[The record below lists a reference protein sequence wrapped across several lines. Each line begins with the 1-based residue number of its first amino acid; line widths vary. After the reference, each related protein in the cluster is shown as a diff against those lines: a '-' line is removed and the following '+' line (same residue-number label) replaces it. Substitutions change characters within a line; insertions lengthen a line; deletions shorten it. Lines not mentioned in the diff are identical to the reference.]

1 MLVRPGDWR
10 PQGVADLE
18 DRAWEALHETGR
30 SVCVTAGAGAGK
42 TEFLAQKAAYL
53 LQTGLC
59 PYPKRILAISFKRD
73 AALNLSRRVRQRCT
87 PEQARRFTSYTF
99 DAFTKH
105 ILDQFRMAVP
115 PPYTPPA
122 NYRIVFPVRGDY
134 QDFFRSVG
142 RPNFDQK
149 RFEGAIANI
158 SLPIAEQNIAEAAKH
173 FLQAYW
179 DHQYGSSAEV
189 LLAFPMI
196 NRLVKYN
203 LETNP
208 EIHQALRLTYDA
220 VFLDEFQDTTSAQF
234 SLVRTC
240 FEGAGTRLT
249 AVGDDK
255 QKIMGWAGA
264 MDRAF
269 DVFTETFDARR
280 ISLLSNWRSHED
292 LVRIQH
298 VIAAQIDPDVEPALA
313 RANRQVDGE
322 VSAIWDFD
330 DREAEVRQIAR
341 WIRVEVNAGRV
352 APQDVAILI
361 RMKANDVEG
370 ELGPALAAEGLIL
383 RNLDR
388 RVGEIAIQDLLTEE
402 LFTTLF
408 PLLRLAASGRN
419 PEAWTDAQERLRIL
433 FGLSDEDD
441 AALGRL
447 QRDSG
452 AFVRELRAY
461 MNEHPPAEATA
472 TEALN
477 RALAYVGRERLVGA
491 FANYQRPADFERV
504 FQGFLILLR
513 ECACGHGQWPDV
525 LDRFEGVGQVPL
537 MTIHKSKG
545 LEFHTM
551 IFFGLDNRTWWSL
564 KSDGG
569 EEMNS
574 FFVAFTRARQRAFF
588 SFCSERGPAFGWL
601 EELLEPVDVR
611 RIDGAAIV

>member
-1 MLVRPGDWR
+1 MLVRPQDWC

-18 DRAWEALHETGR
+18 DRAWDALRETGR

-73 AALNLSRRVRQRCT
+73 AALNLSRRVHQRCT

-99 DAFTKH
+99 DAFTKQM
-105 ILDQFRMAVP
+105 LDRFRMAVP
-115 PPYTPPA
+115 APYTPPA
-122 NYRIVFPVRGDY
+122 SYRIVFPAKGDY
-134 QDFFRSVG
+134 QDFFGSAG
-142 RPNFDQK
+142 HPNVDQK
-149 RFEGAIANI
+149 RFEAAVANV
-158 SLPIAEQNIAEAAKH
+158 SLPIGEQNIAETARQL
-173 FLQAYW
+173 LQAYW
-179 DHQYGSSAEV
+179 DYQYENFAEV
-189 LLAFPMI
+189 LLTFPMI
-196 NRLVKYN
+196 NRLVKYI
-203 LETNP
+203 LEVNP
-208 EIHQALRLTYDA
+208 EINQALRLTYDA

-234 SLVRTC
+234 SLVQTC

-269 DVFTETFDARR
+269 DVFTETFNAHRV
-280 ISLLSNWRSHED
+280 SLLSNWRSHED

-298 VIAAQIDPDVEPALA
+298 VIAAQIDPDVEPAQA

-322 VSAIWDFD
+322 VAAIWDFE
-330 DREAEVRQIAR
+330 DREAEVGQIAR
-341 WIRVEVNAGRV
+341 WIRAEVDAGRV
-352 APQDVAILI
+352 APQDVAVLV
-361 RMKANDVEG
+361 RMKANDVEN

-388 RVGEIAIQDLLTEE
+388 RVGDIAIQDLLTEE
-402 LFTTLF
+402 LFETLF

-419 PEAWTDAQERLRIL
+419 PEAWTDSQERLRVL

-447 QRDSG
+447 QRDTG

-461 MNEHPPAEATA
+461 MDDHPPAEATA
-472 TEALN
+472 TEVLN
-477 RALAYVGRERLVGA
+477 LALAYVGRERLVGA
-491 FANYQRPADFERV
+491 FANYQRPTDFERV
-504 FQGFLILLR
+504 FQGFLILIT
-513 ECACGHGQWPDV
+513 ECTVGQAQWRDV
-525 LDRFEGVGQVPL
+525 LDRFEGLGQVPL

-564 KSDGG
+564 KNDGG

-574 FFVAFTRARQRAFF
+574 FFVALTRAQQRAYF
-588 SFCSERGPAFGWL
+588 SFCRERGRAFAWL
-601 EELLEPVDVR
+601 EELLEPVGVR
-611 RIDGAAIV
+611 RIDGVAI

>member
-1 MLVRPGDWR
+1 MLVRPQDWC

-18 DRAWEALHETGR
+18 DRAWDALRETGR

-73 AALNLSRRVRQRCT
+73 AALNLSRRVHQRCT

-99 DAFTKH
+99 DAFTKQM
-105 ILDQFRMAVP
+105 LDRFRMAVP
-115 PPYTPPA
+115 APYTPPA
-122 NYRIVFPVRGDY
+122 SYRIVFPAKGDY
-134 QDFFRSVG
+134 QDFFGSAG
-142 RPNFDQK
+142 HPNVDQK
-149 RFEGAIANI
+149 RFEAAVANV
-158 SLPIAEQNIAEAAKH
+158 SLPIGEQNIAETARQL
-173 FLQAYW
+173 LQAYW
-179 DHQYGSSAEV
+179 DYQYENFAEV
-189 LLAFPMI
+189 LLTFPMI
-196 NRLVKYN
+196 NRLVKYI
-203 LETNP
+203 LEVNP
-208 EIHQALRLTYDA
+208 EINQALRLTYDA

-234 SLVRTC
+234 SLVQTC

-269 DVFTETFDARR
+269 DVFTETFNAHRV
-280 ISLLSNWRSHED
+280 SLLSNWRSHED

-298 VIAAQIDPDVEPALA
+298 VIAAQIDPDVEPAQA

-322 VSAIWDFD
+322 VAAIWDFE
-330 DREAEVRQIAR
+330 DREAEVGQIAR
-341 WIRVEVNAGRV
+341 WIRAEVDAGRV
-352 APQDVAILI
+352 APQDVAVLV
-361 RMKANDVEG
+361 RMKANDVEN

-388 RVGEIAIQDLLTEE
+388 RVGDIAIQDLLTEE
-402 LFTTLF
+402 LFETLF

-419 PEAWTDAQERLRIL
+419 PEAWTDSQERLRVL

-447 QRDSG
+447 QRDTG

-461 MNEHPPAEATA
+461 MDDHPPAEATA
-472 TEALN
+472 TEVLN
-477 RALAYVGRERLVGA
+477 LALAYVGRERLVGA

-504 FQGFLILLR
+504 FQGFLILIT
-513 ECACGHGQWPDV
+513 ECTAGQAQWRDV
-525 LDRFEGVGQVPL
+525 LDRFVGLGQVPL

-564 KSDGG
+564 KNDGG

-574 FFVAFTRARQRAFF
+574 FFVALTRAQQRAYF
-588 SFCSERGPAFGWL
+588 SFCRERGRAFAWL
-601 EELLEPVDVR
+601 EELLEPVGVR
-611 RIDGAAIV
+611 RIDGVAI

>member
-1 MLVRPGDWR
+1 MLVRPQDWC

-18 DRAWEALHETGR
+18 DRAWDALRETGR

-73 AALNLSRRVRQRCT
+73 AALNLSRRVHQRCT

-99 DAFTKH
+99 DAFTKQM
-105 ILDQFRMAVP
+105 LDRFRMAVP
-115 PPYTPPA
+115 APYTPPA
-122 NYRIVFPVRGDY
+122 SYRIVFPAKGDY
-134 QDFFRSVG
+134 QDFFGSAG
-142 RPNFDQK
+142 HPNVDQK
-149 RFEGAIANI
+149 RFEAAVANV
-158 SLPIAEQNIAEAAKH
+158 SLPIGEQNIAETARQL
-173 FLQAYW
+173 LQAYW
-179 DHQYGSSAEV
+179 DYQYENFAEV
-189 LLAFPMI
+189 LLTFPMI
-196 NRLVKYN
+196 NRLVKYI
-203 LETNP
+203 LEVNP
-208 EIHQALRLTYDA
+208 EINQALRLTYDA

-234 SLVRTC
+234 SLVQTC

-269 DVFTETFDARR
+269 DVFTETFNAHRV
-280 ISLLSNWRSHED
+280 SLLSNWRSHED

-298 VIAAQIDPDVEPALA
+298 VIAAQIDPDVEPAQA

-322 VSAIWDFD
+322 VAAIWDFE
-330 DREAEVRQIAR
+330 DREAEVGQIAR
-341 WIRVEVNAGRV
+341 WIRAEVDAGRV
-352 APQDVAILI
+352 APQDVAVLV
-361 RMKANDVEG
+361 RMKANDVEN

-388 RVGEIAIQDLLTEE
+388 RVGDIAIQDLLTEE
-402 LFTTLF
+402 LFETLF

-419 PEAWTDAQERLRIL
+419 PEAWTDSQERLRVL

-447 QRDSG
+447 QRDTG

-461 MNEHPPAEATA
+461 MDDHPPAEATA
-472 TEALN
+472 TEVLN
-477 RALAYVGRERLVGA
+477 LAIAYVGRERLVGA

-504 FQGFLILLR
+504 FQGFLILIT
-513 ECACGHGQWPDV
+513 ECTAGQAQWRDV
-525 LDRFEGVGQVPL
+525 LDRFEGLGQVPL

-564 KSDGG
+564 KNDGG

-574 FFVAFTRARQRAFF
+574 FFVALTRAQQRAYF
-588 SFCSERGPAFGWL
+588 SFCRERGRAFAWL
-601 EELLEPVDVR
+601 EELLEPVGVR
-611 RIDGAAIV
+611 RIDGVAI

>member
-1 MLVRPGDWR
+1 MLVRPQDWC

-18 DRAWEALHETGR
+18 DRAWDALRETGR

-73 AALNLSRRVRQRCT
+73 AALNLSRRVHQRCT

-99 DAFTKH
+99 DAFTKQM
-105 ILDQFRMAVP
+105 LDRFRMAVP
-115 PPYTPPA
+115 APYTPPA
-122 NYRIVFPVRGDY
+122 SYRIVFPAKGDY
-134 QDFFRSVG
+134 QDFFGSAG
-142 RPNFDQK
+142 HPNVDQK
-149 RFEGAIANI
+149 RFEAAVANV
-158 SLPIAEQNIAEAAKH
+158 SLPIGEQNIAETARQL
-173 FLQAYW
+173 LQAYW
-179 DHQYGSSAEV
+179 DYQYENFAEV
-189 LLAFPMI
+189 LLTFPMI
-196 NRLVKYN
+196 NRLVKYI
-203 LETNP
+203 LEVNP
-208 EIHQALRLTYDA
+208 EINQALRLTYDA
-220 VFLDEFQDTTSAQF
+220 VFLDEFQDTPSAQF
-234 SLVRTC
+234 SLVQTC

-269 DVFTETFDARR
+269 DVFTETFNAHRV
-280 ISLLSNWRSHED
+280 SLLSNWRSHED

-298 VIAAQIDPDVEPALA
+298 VIAAQIDPDVEPAQA

-322 VSAIWDFD
+322 VAAIWDFE
-330 DREAEVRQIAR
+330 DREAEVGQIAR
-341 WIRVEVNAGRV
+341 WIRAEVDAGRV
-352 APQDVAILI
+352 APQDVAVLV
-361 RMKANDVEG
+361 RMKANDVEN

-388 RVGEIAIQDLLTEE
+388 RVGDIAIQDLLTEE
-402 LFTTLF
+402 LFETLF

-419 PEAWTDAQERLRIL
+419 PEAWTDSQERLRVL

-447 QRDSG
+447 QRDTG

-461 MNEHPPAEATA
+461 MDDHPPAEATA
-472 TEALN
+472 TEVLN
-477 RALAYVGRERLVGA
+477 LALAYVGRERLVGA

-504 FQGFLILLR
+504 FQGFLILIT
-513 ECACGHGQWPDV
+513 ECTAGQAQWRDV
-525 LDRFEGVGQVPL
+525 LDRFEGLGQVPL

-564 KSDGG
+564 KNDGG

-574 FFVAFTRARQRAFF
+574 FFVALTRAQQRAYF
-588 SFCSERGPAFGWL
+588 SFCRERGRAFAWL
-601 EELLEPVDVR
+601 EELLEPVGVR
-611 RIDGAAIV
+611 RIDGVAI

>member
-1 MLVRPGDWR
+1 MLVRPQDWC

-18 DRAWEALHETGR
+18 DRAWDALRETGR

-73 AALNLSRRVRQRCT
+73 AALNLSRRVHQRCT

-99 DAFTKH
+99 DAFTKQM
-105 ILDQFRMAVP
+105 LDRFRMAVP
-115 PPYTPPA
+115 APYTPPA
-122 NYRIVFPVRGDY
+122 SYRIVFPAKGDY
-134 QDFFRSVG
+134 QDFFGSAG
-142 RPNFDQK
+142 HPNVDQK
-149 RFEGAIANI
+149 RFEAAVANV
-158 SLPIAEQNIAEAAKH
+158 SLPIGEQNIAETARQL
-173 FLQAYW
+173 LQAYW
-179 DHQYGSSAEV
+179 DYQYENFAEV
-189 LLAFPMI
+189 LLTFPMI
-196 NRLVKYN
+196 NRLVKYI
-203 LETNP
+203 LEVNP
-208 EIHQALRLTYDA
+208 EINQALRLTYDA

-234 SLVRTC
+234 SLVQTC

-269 DVFTETFDARR
+269 DVFTETFNAHRV
-280 ISLLSNWRSHED
+280 SLLSNWRSHED

-298 VIAAQIDPDVEPALA
+298 VIAAQIDPDVEPAQA

-322 VSAIWDFD
+322 VAAIWDFE
-330 DREAEVRQIAR
+330 DREAEVGQIAR
-341 WIRVEVNAGRV
+341 WIRAEVDAGRV
-352 APQDVAILI
+352 APQDVAVLV
-361 RMKANDVEG
+361 RMKANDVEN
-370 ELGPALAAEGLIL
+370 ELGPALAAEGLIM

-388 RVGEIAIQDLLTEE
+388 RVGDIAIQDLLTEE
-402 LFTTLF
+402 LFETLF

-419 PEAWTDAQERLRIL
+419 PEAWTDSQERLRVL

-447 QRDSG
+447 QRDTG

-461 MNEHPPAEATA
+461 MDDHPPAEATA
-472 TEALN
+472 TEVLN
-477 RALAYVGRERLVGA
+477 LALAYVGRERLVGA

-504 FQGFLILLR
+504 FQGFLILIT
-513 ECACGHGQWPDV
+513 ECTAGQAQWRDV
-525 LDRFEGVGQVPL
+525 LDRFEGLGQVPL

-564 KSDGG
+564 KNDGG

-574 FFVAFTRARQRAFF
+574 FFVALTRAQQRAYF
-588 SFCSERGPAFGWL
+588 SFCRERGRAFAWL
-601 EELLEPVDVR
+601 EELLEPVGVR
-611 RIDGAAIV
+611 RIDGVAI

>member
-1 MLVRPGDWR
+1 MLVRPQDWC

-18 DRAWEALHETGR
+18 DRAWDALRETGR

-73 AALNLSRRVRQRCT
+73 AALNLSRRVHQRCT

-99 DAFTKH
+99 DAFTKQM
-105 ILDQFRMAVP
+105 LDRFRMAVP
-115 PPYTPPA
+115 APYTPPA
-122 NYRIVFPVRGDY
+122 SYRIVFPAKGDY
-134 QDFFRSVG
+134 QDFFGSAG
-142 RPNFDQK
+142 HPNVDQK
-149 RFEGAIANI
+149 RFEAAVANV
-158 SLPIAEQNIAEAAKH
+158 SLPIGEQNIAETARQL
-173 FLQAYW
+173 LQAYW
-179 DHQYGSSAEV
+179 DYQYENFAEV
-189 LLAFPMI
+189 LLTFPMI
-196 NRLVKYN
+196 NRLVKYI
-203 LETNP
+203 LEVNP
-208 EIHQALRLTYDA
+208 EINQALRLTYDA

-234 SLVRTC
+234 SLVQTC

-269 DVFTETFDARR
+269 DVFTETFNAHRV
-280 ISLLSNWRSHED
+280 SLLSNWRSHED

-298 VIAAQIDPDVEPALA
+298 VIAAQIDPDVEPAQA

-322 VSAIWDFD
+322 VAAIWDFE
-330 DREAEVRQIAR
+330 DREAEVGQIAR
-341 WIRVEVNAGRV
+341 WIRAEVDAGRV
-352 APQDVAILI
+352 APQDVAVLV
-361 RMKANDVEG
+361 RMKANDVEN

-388 RVGEIAIQDLLTEE
+388 RVGDIAIQDLLTEE
-402 LFTTLF
+402 LFETLF

-419 PEAWTDAQERLRIL
+419 PEAWTDSQERLRVL

-447 QRDSG
+447 QRDTG
-452 AFVRELRAY
+452 AFVRELSAY
-461 MNEHPPAEATA
+461 MDDHPPAEATA
-472 TEALN
+472 TEVLN
-477 RALAYVGRERLVGA
+477 LALAYVGRERLVGA

-504 FQGFLILLR
+504 FQGFLILIT
-513 ECACGHGQWPDV
+513 ECTAGQAQWRDV
-525 LDRFEGVGQVPL
+525 LDRFEGLGQVPL

-564 KSDGG
+564 KNDGG

-574 FFVAFTRARQRAFF
+574 FFVALTRAQQRAYF
-588 SFCSERGPAFGWL
+588 SFCRERGRAFAWL
-601 EELLEPVDVR
+601 EELLEPVGVR
-611 RIDGAAIV
+611 RIDGVAI

>member
-1 MLVRPGDWR
+1 MLVRPQDWC

-18 DRAWEALHETGR
+18 GRAWDALRETGR

-73 AALNLSRRVRQRCT
+73 AALNLSRRVHQRCT

-99 DAFTKH
+99 DAFTKQM
-105 ILDQFRMAVP
+105 LDRFRMAVP
-115 PPYTPPA
+115 APYTPPA
-122 NYRIVFPVRGDY
+122 SYRIVFPAKGDY
-134 QDFFRSVG
+134 QDFFGSAG
-142 RPNFDQK
+142 HPNVDQK
-149 RFEGAIANI
+149 RFEAAVANV
-158 SLPIAEQNIAEAAKH
+158 SLPIGEQNIAETARQL
-173 FLQAYW
+173 LQAYW
-179 DHQYGSSAEV
+179 DYQYENFAEV
-189 LLAFPMI
+189 LLTFPMI
-196 NRLVKYN
+196 NRLVKYI
-203 LETNP
+203 LEVNP
-208 EIHQALRLTYDA
+208 EINQALRLTYDA

-234 SLVRTC
+234 SLVQTC

-269 DVFTETFDARR
+269 DVFTETFNAHRV
-280 ISLLSNWRSHED
+280 SLLSNWRSHED

-298 VIAAQIDPDVEPALA
+298 VIAAQIDPDVEPAQA

-322 VSAIWDFD
+322 VAAIWDFE
-330 DREAEVRQIAR
+330 DREAEVGQIAR
-341 WIRVEVNAGRV
+341 WIRAEVDAGRV
-352 APQDVAILI
+352 APQDVAVLV
-361 RMKANDVEG
+361 RMKANDVEN

-388 RVGEIAIQDLLTEE
+388 RVGDIAIQDLLTEE
-402 LFTTLF
+402 LFETLF

-419 PEAWTDAQERLRIL
+419 PEAWTDSQERLRVL

-447 QRDSG
+447 QRDTG

-461 MNEHPPAEATA
+461 MDDHPPAEATA
-472 TEALN
+472 TEVLN
-477 RALAYVGRERLVGA
+477 LALAYVGRERLVGA

-504 FQGFLILLR
+504 FQGFLILIT
-513 ECACGHGQWPDV
+513 ECTAGQAQWRDV
-525 LDRFEGVGQVPL
+525 LDRFEGLGQVPL

-564 KSDGG
+564 KNDGG

-574 FFVAFTRARQRAFF
+574 FFVALTRAQQRAYF
-588 SFCSERGPAFGWL
+588 SFCRERGRAFAWL
-601 EELLEPVDVR
+601 EELLEPVGVR
-611 RIDGAAIV
+611 RIDGVAI

>member
-1 MLVRPGDWR
+1 MLVRPQDWC

-18 DRAWEALHETGR
+18 DRAWDALRETGR

-59 PYPKRILAISFKRD
+59 PYPKCILAISFKRD
-73 AALNLSRRVRQRCT
+73 AALNLSRRVHQRCT

-99 DAFTKH
+99 DAFTKQM
-105 ILDQFRMAVP
+105 LDRFRMAVP
-115 PPYTPPA
+115 APYTPPA
-122 NYRIVFPVRGDY
+122 SYRIVFPAKGDY
-134 QDFFRSVG
+134 QDFFGSAG
-142 RPNFDQK
+142 HPNVDQK
-149 RFEGAIANI
+149 RFEAAVANV
-158 SLPIAEQNIAEAAKH
+158 SLPIGEQNIAETARQL
-173 FLQAYW
+173 LQAYW
-179 DHQYGSSAEV
+179 DYQYENFAEV
-189 LLAFPMI
+189 LLTFPMI
-196 NRLVKYN
+196 NRLVKYI
-203 LETNP
+203 LEVNP
-208 EIHQALRLTYDA
+208 EINQALRLTYDA

-234 SLVRTC
+234 SLVQTC

-269 DVFTETFDARR
+269 DVFTETFNAHRV
-280 ISLLSNWRSHED
+280 SLLSNWRSHED

-298 VIAAQIDPDVEPALA
+298 VIAAQIDPDVEPAQA

-322 VSAIWDFD
+322 VAAIWDFE
-330 DREAEVRQIAR
+330 DREAEVGQIAR
-341 WIRVEVNAGRV
+341 WIRAEVDAGRV
-352 APQDVAILI
+352 APQDVAVLV
-361 RMKANDVEG
+361 RMKANDVEN

-388 RVGEIAIQDLLTEE
+388 RVGDIAIQDLLTEE
-402 LFTTLF
+402 LFETLF

-419 PEAWTDAQERLRIL
+419 PEAWTDSQERLRVL

-447 QRDSG
+447 QRDTG

-461 MNEHPPAEATA
+461 MDDHPPAEATA
-472 TEALN
+472 TEVLN
-477 RALAYVGRERLVGA
+477 LALAYVGRERLVGA

-504 FQGFLILLR
+504 FQGFLILIT
-513 ECACGHGQWPDV
+513 ECTAGQAQWRDV
-525 LDRFEGVGQVPL
+525 LDRFEGLGQVPL

-564 KSDGG
+564 KNDGG

-574 FFVAFTRARQRAFF
+574 FFVALTRAQQRAYF
-588 SFCSERGPAFGWL
+588 SFCRERGRAFAWL
-601 EELLEPVDVR
+601 EELLEPVGVR
-611 RIDGAAIV
+611 RIDGVAI

>member
-1 MLVRPGDWR
+1 MLVRPQDWC

-18 DRAWEALHETGR
+18 DRAWDALRETGR

-73 AALNLSRRVRQRCT
+73 AALNLSRRVHQRCT

-99 DAFTKH
+99 DAFTKQM
-105 ILDQFRMAVP
+105 LDRFRMAVP
-115 PPYTPPA
+115 APYTPPA
-122 NYRIVFPVRGDY
+122 SYRIVFPAKGDY
-134 QDFFRSVG
+134 QDFFGSAG
-142 RPNFDQK
+142 HPNVDQK
-149 RFEGAIANI
+149 RFEAAVANV
-158 SLPIAEQNIAEAAKH
+158 SLPIGEQNIAETARQL
-173 FLQAYW
+173 LQAYW
-179 DHQYGSSAEV
+179 DYQYENFAEV
-189 LLAFPMI
+189 LLTFPMI
-196 NRLVKYN
+196 NRLVKYI
-203 LETNP
+203 LEVNP
-208 EIHQALRLTYDA
+208 EINQALRLTYDA

-234 SLVRTC
+234 SLVQTC

-269 DVFTETFDARR
+269 DVFTETFNAHRV
-280 ISLLSNWRSHED
+280 SLLSNWRSHED

-298 VIAAQIDPDVEPALA
+298 VIAAQIDPDVEPAQA

-322 VSAIWDFD
+322 VAAIWDFE
-330 DREAEVRQIAR
+330 DREAEVGQIAR
-341 WIRVEVNAGRV
+341 WIRAEVDAGRV
-352 APQDVAILI
+352 APQDVAVLV
-361 RMKANDVEG
+361 RMKANDVEN

-388 RVGEIAIQDLLTEE
+388 RVGDIAIQDLLTEE
-402 LFTTLF
+402 LFETLF

-419 PEAWTDAQERLRIL
+419 PEAWTDSQERLRVL

-447 QRDSG
+447 QRDTG

-461 MNEHPPAEATA
+461 MDDHPPAEATA
-472 TEALN
+472 TEVLN
-477 RALAYVGRERLVGA
+477 LALAYVGRERLVGA

-504 FQGFLILLR
+504 FQGFLILIT
-513 ECACGHGQWPDV
+513 ECTAGKAQWRDV
-525 LDRFEGVGQVPL
+525 LDRFEGLGQVPL

-564 KSDGG
+564 KNDGG

-574 FFVAFTRARQRAFF
+574 FFVALTRAQQRAYF
-588 SFCSERGPAFGWL
+588 SFCRERGRAFAWL
-601 EELLEPVDVR
+601 EELLEPVGVR
-611 RIDGAAIV
+611 RIDGVAI

>member
-1 MLVRPGDWR
+1 MLVRPQDWC

-18 DRAWEALHETGR
+18 DRAWDALRETGR

-59 PYPKRILAISFKRD
+59 PYPKHILAISFKRD
-73 AALNLSRRVRQRCT
+73 AALNLSRRVHQRCT

-99 DAFTKH
+99 DAFTKQM
-105 ILDQFRMAVP
+105 LDRFRMAVP
-115 PPYTPPA
+115 APYTPPA
-122 NYRIVFPVRGDY
+122 SYRIVFPAKGDY
-134 QDFFRSVG
+134 QDFFGSAG
-142 RPNFDQK
+142 HPNVDQK
-149 RFEGAIANI
+149 RFEAAVANV
-158 SLPIAEQNIAEAAKH
+158 SLPIGEQNIAETARQL
-173 FLQAYW
+173 LQAYW
-179 DHQYGSSAEV
+179 DYQYENFAEV
-189 LLAFPMI
+189 LLTFPMI
-196 NRLVKYN
+196 NRLVKYI
-203 LETNP
+203 LEVNP
-208 EIHQALRLTYDA
+208 EINQALRLTYDA

-234 SLVRTC
+234 SLVQTC

-269 DVFTETFDARR
+269 DVFTETFNAHRV
-280 ISLLSNWRSHED
+280 SLLSNWRSHED

-298 VIAAQIDPDVEPALA
+298 VIAAQIDPDVEPAQA

-322 VSAIWDFD
+322 VAAIWDFE
-330 DREAEVRQIAR
+330 DREAEVGQIAR
-341 WIRVEVNAGRV
+341 WIRAEVDAGRV
-352 APQDVAILI
+352 APQDVAVLV
-361 RMKANDVEG
+361 RMKANDVEN

-388 RVGEIAIQDLLTEE
+388 RVGDIAIQDLLTEE
-402 LFTTLF
+402 LFETLF

-419 PEAWTDAQERLRIL
+419 PEAWTDSQERLRVL

-447 QRDSG
+447 QRDTG

-461 MNEHPPAEATA
+461 MDDHPPAEATA
-472 TEALN
+472 TEVLN
-477 RALAYVGRERLVGA
+477 LALAYVGRERLVGA

-504 FQGFLILLR
+504 FQGFLILIT
-513 ECACGHGQWPDV
+513 ECTAGQAQWRDV
-525 LDRFEGVGQVPL
+525 LDRFEGLGQVPL

-564 KSDGG
+564 KNDGG

-574 FFVAFTRARQRAFF
+574 FFVALTRAQQRAYF
-588 SFCSERGPAFGWL
+588 SFCRERGRAFAWL
-601 EELLEPVDVR
+601 EELLEPVGVR
-611 RIDGAAIV
+611 RIDGVAI

>member
-1 MLVRPGDWR
+1 MLVRPQDWC

-18 DRAWEALHETGR
+18 DRAWDALRETGR

-73 AALNLSRRVRQRCT
+73 AALNLSRRVHQRCT

-99 DAFTKH
+99 DAFTKQM
-105 ILDQFRMAVP
+105 LDRFRMAVP
-115 PPYTPPA
+115 APYTPPA
-122 NYRIVFPVRGDY
+122 SYRIVFPAKGDY
-134 QDFFRSVG
+134 QDFFGSAG
-142 RPNFDQK
+142 HPNVDQK
-149 RFEGAIANI
+149 RFEAAVANV
-158 SLPIAEQNIAEAAKH
+158 SLPIGEQNIAETARQL
-173 FLQAYW
+173 LQAYW
-179 DHQYGSSAEV
+179 DYQYENFAEV
-189 LLAFPMI
+189 LLTFPMI
-196 NRLVKYN
+196 NRLVKYI
-203 LETNP
+203 LEVNP
-208 EIHQALRLTYDA
+208 EINQALRLTYDA

-234 SLVRTC
+234 SLVQTC

-269 DVFTETFDARR
+269 DVFTETFNAHRV
-280 ISLLSNWRSHED
+280 SLLSNWRSHED

-298 VIAAQIDPDVEPALA
+298 VIAAQIDPDVEPAQA

-322 VSAIWDFD
+322 VAAIWDFE
-330 DREAEVRQIAR
+330 DREAEVGQIAR
-341 WIRVEVNAGRV
+341 WIRAEVDAGRV
-352 APQDVAILI
+352 APQDVAVLV
-361 RMKANDVEG
+361 RMKANDVEN

-388 RVGEIAIQDLLTEE
+388 RVGDIAIQDLLTEE
-402 LFTTLF
+402 LFETLF

-419 PEAWTDAQERLRIL
+419 PEAWTDSQERLRVL

-447 QRDSG
+447 QRDTG

-461 MNEHPPAEATA
+461 MDDHPPAEATA
-472 TEALN
+472 TEVLN
-477 RALAYVGRERLVGA
+477 LALAYVGRERLVGA

-504 FQGFLILLR
+504 FQGFLILIT
-513 ECACGHGQWPDV
+513 ECTAGQAQWRDV
-525 LDRFEGVGQVPL
+525 LDRFEGLGQVPL

-564 KSDGG
+564 KNDGG

-574 FFVAFTRARQRAFF
+574 FFVALTRAQQRAYF
-588 SFCSERGPAFGWL
+588 SFCRERGRAFAWL
-601 EELLEPVDVR
+601 EELLEPVGVR
-611 RIDGAAIV
+611 RIDGVAI